1 MTVLESFVGTY
12 EGIGEWFDSS
22 GKSST
27 YSVRQTNSATPDGLE
42 IAFKHDFADGTVI
55 DARFQMTWVAPNI
68 CRVSVAG
75 ASLGYGYLLDGYC
88 HYHLETGQAFVEAS
102 YRITGDTIDVFG
114 SSTKNA
120 EGNYIAWKEVLRNT
134 RQTMNRSSTIA
145 PMSQEQR
152 RPTR

>member
-27 YSVRQTNSATPDGLE
+27 YSVRQTNSATQDGFE